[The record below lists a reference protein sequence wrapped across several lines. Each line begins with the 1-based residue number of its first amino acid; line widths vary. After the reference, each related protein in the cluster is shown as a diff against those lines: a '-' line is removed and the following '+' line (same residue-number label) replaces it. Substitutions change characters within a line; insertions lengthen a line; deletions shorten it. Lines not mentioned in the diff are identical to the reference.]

1 MISDPAILRDAPI
14 AANLRRLRLA
24 ADESQEAVA
33 AAAGLSRVGYR
44 NLETGAAVPRVETLH
59 ALARALDVPLQE
71 LVSPVHELRRVRFR
85 SLKRLKS
92 REHVLAVVAQRLGD
106 FVELEEMLG
115 ERVSADLPRP
125 ATRRRDGVER
135 AHAAAA
141 AARSRFGLG
150 INEPVRDISGL
161 LEANGIKVLPVQVA
175 TDAFFGLSVGADD
188 GGPAVIVNTW
198 ERISVERWIFT
209 AAHELGHLILH
220 LADYDVSQTEED
232 PAQEQEANVFAS
244 HFLMPDE
251 IFRQEWDEAYGL
263 PFVERVL
270 KVKRM
275 FRVSY
280 KTVLYRLAE
289 MTPDGS
295 SIWLRFQMEWKR
307 RFGRALL
314 KQDEPEGLAA
324 DAFAAGCPEY
334 RRADEPEH
342 LSAVD
347 FAESRLRG
355 LVRTAIERGDI
366 TLARGAEVLGLSLR
380 QMRELSAGWL

>member
-1 MISDPAILRDAPI
+1 MISEVRTVSQAPI
-14 AANLRRLRLA
+14 AANLRRLRTA
-24 ADESQEAVA
+24 RHQTQEAVA
-33 AAAGLSRVGYR
+33 TAAGLSRVGYR
-44 NLETGAAVPRVETLH
+44 NVESGAALPRAETLQ
-59 ALARALDVPLQE
+59 ALARALDVPVQE
-71 LVSPVHELRRVRFR
+71 LVTPVPELRRVRFR
-85 SLKRLKS
+85 SLKRLNS

-106 FVELEEMLG
+106 FVELEEMLDA
-115 ERVSADLPRP
+115 RVAVDLPRP
-125 ATRRRDGVER
+125 GPRRRDGLQR
-135 AHAAAA
+135 ARAAAHAA
-141 AARSRFGLG
+141 RSQFGLG
-150 INEPVRDISGL
+150 ENEPVRDIGGL
-161 LEANGIKVLPVQVA
+161 LEANGIKVMPVQVA
-175 TDAFFGLSVGADD
+175 SDAFFGLSVGAED

-220 LADYDVSQTEED
+220 LADYDVNETEED

-244 HFLMPDE
+244 HFLMPE
-251 IFRQEWDEAYGL
+251 VIFQREWDEAYGL

-280 KTVLYRLAE
+280 RTVLYRLSETTAAASE
-289 MTPDGS
+289 
-295 SIWLRFQMEWKR
+295 IWPRFQMEWKR

-314 KQDEPEGLAA
+314 KEDEPQALAA
-324 DAFAAGCPEY
+324 ASFAAGYPED

-355 LVRTAIERGDI
+355 LVRKAIEQEDI

-380 QMRELSAGWL
+380 QMRELSAAWV